1 MLLKSD
7 TAPMVPL
14 MLGAS
19 VPMDE
24 VFADLDS
31 WRLVLFALVTSWPVP
46 NELEDDALECEIQQ
60 KNVQLGKKGR
70 LTELMMKMMVHAFIS
85 LFQQWFLFF
94 SRPRRRPCNCGR
106 C

>member
-60 KNVQLGKKGR
+60 KNVQLGKKVG
-70 LTELMMKMMVHAFIS
+70 LVEGPAIVADVEAVDLLCGSTCIS
-85 LFQQWFLFF
+85 ASFGDEI
-94 SRPRRRPCNCGR
+94 SRNAK
-106 C
+106 